1 MKEYMTLHIELHD
14 TVEVASN
21 TVKVV
26 QISFTGSAEGDFFQ
40 GEILP
45 GAVDTQTVYPDGTGR
60 LSARYT
66 LRGKDAEGNA
76 CMLYI
81 ENEAALGSEE
91 TKPSVVTDSP
101 ALSFLMETDLTGR
114 NRITDD
120 GVTIQ
125 FFGETK

>member
-1 MKEYMTLHIELHD
+1 MKEIMTLHIQLHD

-26 QISFTGSAEGDFFQ
+26 QISFAGTAEGDFFQ

-66 LRGKDAEGNA
+66 LRGKDVEGKP
-76 CMLYI
+76 CMVYI

-114 NRITDD
+114 IRITDD
-120 GVTIQ
+120 GVTIRIL
-125 FFGETK
+125 GETN